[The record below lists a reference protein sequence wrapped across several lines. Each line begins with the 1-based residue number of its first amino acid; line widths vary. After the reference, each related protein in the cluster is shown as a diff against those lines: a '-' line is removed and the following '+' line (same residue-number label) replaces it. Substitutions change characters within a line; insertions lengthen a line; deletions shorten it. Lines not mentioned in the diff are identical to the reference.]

1 MKRNLCFVLLLL
13 SIFNMVGCES
23 KSVSIEP
30 EVEEIKAT
38 IPFDERRF
46 IYNNGLELDYDSH
59 ETRDEDRTLI
69 SNYYPVISGLKDKSV
84 QDKINKELAELAKT
98 QLQKLEADLPITIK
112 DKILRF
118 DHKRANAYISY
129 NFNNII
135 FVEYGA
141 AIDATFKENEYYPL
155 YKDFS
160 YGYDL
165 NTGDRIE
172 LDDIFKAGS
181 DYKTK
186 LNNFICQYIIENNYD
201 DYETEMMSKPF
212 QGIRDNQSF
221 TLRLDG
227 LMIILD
233 EKNDEFVNKQYS
245 DRIYIPLKTI
255 GDDLYIFDK
264 YFDVNKSIF
273 EKEKL
278 SKKLFPNQLEYKIN
292 RILEE
297 GNERYFLSIT
307 QGEFF
312 NVPNKE
318 IEKKLNEMVVPRID
332 VEAFIEKANTLTG
345 VNESAHLIH
354 NIGLYT
360 NAGDYLSMSVTE
372 EIFFKNS
379 YELIRETF
387 NYDFNLNKEVLLRDL
402 FVGGTDIAD
411 ILKENIKKMNY
422 PVTEEILEL
431 GVIEAVN
438 ANKFYFDE
446 SGVAIYFSPEG
457 AKLDSYQEWVYV
469 PFESFGLEN
478 ITILN

>member
-1 MKRNLCFVLLLL
+1 
-13 SIFNMVGCES
+13 MVGCES
-23 KSVSIEP
+23 KSVSTEH

-38 IPFDERRF
+38 IPFDDRRF

-98 QLQKLEADLPITIK
+98 QLQKLEADLPITLK
-112 DKILRF
+112 EKILRF

-141 AIDATFKENEYYPL
+141 AIDATFKDNEYYPL

-172 LDDIFKAGS
+172 LDDIFKPGS

-233 EKNDEFVNKQYS
+233 EKNDEFVNKQYT

-264 YFDVNKSIF
+264 YFDANKSIF

-292 RILEE
+292 TIIEE
-297 GNERYFLSIT
+297 GNERYFISIT
-307 QGEFF
+307 QGEFS

-318 IEKKLNEMVVPRID
+318 IEKKLNDLVVPRID
-332 VEAFIEKANTLTG
+332 VEAFIEKANAFTG
-345 VNESAHLIH
+345 VNESAQLVH

-360 NAGDYLSMSVTE
+360 NAGGYLSMSVTE

-379 YELIRETF
+379 FELVRETF

-402 FVGGTDIAD
+402 FVGGTDIAG

-431 GVIEAVN
+431 GVVEAVN

-469 PFESFGLEN
+469 PFEGFGLEN